1 MFIFKDYYNNEVKLS
16 FADHPFSQHPKHV
29 FVICQFQDKWLLTEH
44 KERGLEFPGGN
55 VEEGESAVQGAIRE
69 VKEETGALID
79 QMSYVGQYFVNG
91 KKKPVIKNI
100 YFAQIQKLFKQET
113 YYETKGPV
121 LLDEIPNNIKTNDS
135 FSFIMKDDVLYHS
148 MQHIKQMNVI

>member
-69 VKEETGALID
+69 VKEETGALIN

-100 YFAQIQKLFKQET
+100 YFAQIQKL
-113 YYETKGPV
+113 
-121 LLDEIPNNIKTNDS
+121 
-135 FSFIMKDDVLYHS
+135 
-148 MQHIKQMNVI
+148 